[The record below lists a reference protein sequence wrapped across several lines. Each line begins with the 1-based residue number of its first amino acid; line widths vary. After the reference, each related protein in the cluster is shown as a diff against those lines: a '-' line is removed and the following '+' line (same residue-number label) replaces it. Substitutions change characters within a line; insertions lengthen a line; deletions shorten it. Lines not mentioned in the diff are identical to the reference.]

1 MWSFCYTF
9 MPQEVCSESFFALFP
24 RFHRWAT
31 LFMAEVPAAI
41 LPDVLQAALS
51 AAEAAAEVP
60 AAGVPAA
67 VIPMDIEYSL
77 YTPPTFVIVLLCVH
91 TPRGPFRVRF
101 CAFYTF
107 PSLSN
112 PPYGWST
119 SCYSSG
125 CFASRSFSCGGRS
138 WGSCSRCSCS
148 RNTHGYWV

>member
-1 MWSFCYTF
+1 
-9 MPQEVCSESFFALFP
+9 
-24 RFHRWAT
+24 
-31 LFMAEVPAAI
+31 MAEVPPAI

-101 CAFYTF
+101 CAVYTF

-112 PPYGWST
+112 PPYG
-119 SCYSSG
+119 
-125 CFASRSFSCGGRS
+125 
-138 WGSCSRCSCS
+138 
-148 RNTHGYWV
+148 